1 MLFVAG
7 SQSLCESE
15 SLTVLLIGHV
25 FHPVHHFSIEAPEW
39 LCESWLS
46 LVRHLACFSSGENQ
60 TTSPVCESWLSLVRH
75 LACFSSG
82 ENQTTSP
89 GRISSVGH
97 LRVALSR
104 NRAREAAAAEAS
116 RTNSGKT
123 NTRAR
128 SEASVQELRL
138 VLVADVHRLA

>member
-1 MLFVAG
+1 MKSMQGA
-7 SQSLCESE
+7 SP
-15 SLTVLLIGHV
+15 TTAMTHIA
-25 FHPVHHFSIEAPEW
+25 IEAPEW

-60 TTSPVCESWLSLVRH
+60 TTSP
-75 LACFSSG
+75 
-82 ENQTTSP
+82 
-89 GRISSVGH
+89 GRISSVGP
-97 LRVALSR
+97 LRVAPRR